1 MPKAQASRGVWEQA
15 PPENVL
21 DFNSL
26 KSTFAG
32 FSESFRQDIG
42 QISTRKV
49 FFIIKNVFQ
58 VEIWPI
64 SCLKTVETSVDPR
77 LGKYCYL

>member
-1 MPKAQASRGVWEQA
+1 MPKAQASRGVWGQA

-26 KSTFAG
+26 KSPFPG

-42 QISTRKV
+42 QISTWKV
-49 FFIIKNVFQ
+49 FFIIENIFIMKNLTDF
-58 VEIWPI
+58 
-64 SCLKTVETSVDPR
+64 CKTVETSVDPR

>member
-1 MPKAQASRGVWEQA
+1 MQAARGGLGA
-15 PPENVL
+15 GSSFNVL

-26 KSTFAG
+26 KSPFPG
-32 FSESFRQDIG
+32 FSESFRQDVG

-49 FFIIKNVFQ
+49 FFIIENVFQ

>member
-1 MPKAQASRGVWEQA
+1 MPKALASRGVWEQA

-26 KSTFAG
+26 KSTFPG

-42 QISTRKV
+42 QISTWKV
-49 FFIIKNVFQ
+49 FFIIKNIFVIKNLTNF
-58 VEIWPI
+58 P
-64 SCLKTVETSVDPR
+64 KTVEIDVDPC
-77 LGKYCYL
+77 LGKYCHLK